1 MSSQP
6 LFVAC
11 SVVVALIPLQVRLV
25 SLRAR
30 ARGHVFQTADGM
42 RPAGVGSL
50 AQRANTLQLSPTP
63 FRRTIT

>member
-6 LFVAC
+6 LFVAS

-25 SLRAR
+25 SLRAS
-30 ARGHVFQTADGM
+30 ARGHVFPTAEGM

-50 AQRANTLQLSPTP
+50 AQRADTLQFSPSP